1 MLSNTKMIV
10 FPRLFNL
17 GQSGLYIDFLSCG
30 LSLYTGC
37 MEYIEQE
44 AVVKDTQR
52 KLPSYAHCCERY
64 IVSMFCVY
72 LQKSKDLPASSTK
85 RPSDLISKAFNAD
98 EDVSE
103 CMDDSSCLAEF

>member
-44 AVVKDTQR
+44 AVVKDT
-52 KLPSYAHCCERY
+52 
-64 IVSMFCVY
+64 
-72 LQKSKDLPASSTK
+72 
-85 RPSDLISKAFNAD
+85 
-98 EDVSE
+98 
-103 CMDDSSCLAEF
+103 